1 MADAALAA
9 HPEAT
14 PSAGDRSY
22 QALAEQI
29 VALIKAGEFSAGMRL
44 PSERTL
50 AEKFGVSRTS
60 VREAIIALEVQGL
73 VEVRVGSGIYVCAVD
88 GAAQPF
94 AIPAGAGP
102 IETLRARMLIESEV
116 AALAAS
122 DRKDSDL
129 DRLFDALT
137 TMREHMD
144 DKRAYDAADRMF
156 HLHIA
161 EATGND
167 VLLHIVTAMWD
178 NARQDPRWD
187 RIEQHFHTP
196 ELRSAVQDDHQRLFA
211 ALMARDAD
219 GARAA
224 MRAHLERVIA
234 EFTQTWR

>member
-9 HPEAT
+9 HTEAP

-29 VALIKAGEFSAGMRL
+29 VALIKTGEFSAGMRL
-44 PSERTL
+44 PSERML
-50 AEKFGVSRTS
+50 AERFGVSRTS

-73 VEVRVGSGIYVCAVD
+73 VEVRVGSGIYVCAG
-88 GAAQPF
+88 GAPQPF

-102 IETLRARMLIESEV
+102 IETLRARALIESEV
-116 AALAAS
+116 AALAATN
-122 DRKDSDL
+122 RKDSDL

-137 TMREHMD
+137 AMREHMD
-144 DKRAYDAADRMF
+144 DKRAYDAADRRF

-167 VLLHIVTAMWD
+167 VLLQIVQAMWD

-196 ELRSAVQDDHQRLFA
+196 ALRCAVHEDHQRIFA
-211 ALMARDAD
+211 ALMARDAG

-224 MRAHLERVIA
+224 MHAHLERIIA